1 MGPLSEVKSLKSEI
15 QKVKTD
21 KLNFLYFLILFIFSC
36 QPVIKEKTIDMNWTK
51 FDLDLPKG
59 IEVLQGISRK
69 IPLKAWVALIDLENK
84 NISTKI
90 LSSTDVDGV
99 ETPSSFLE
107 NNNAIIV
114 LNGGYFISDNSTA
127 KHVGLLKTSG
137 VLREPASPTLIKENL
152 RYYIS
157 RGAFGL
163 KDSGMPDIAWAST
176 YNDSIF
182 EWDRPIANR
191 PGYPSKIMSNK
202 SKKYWNVIGAL
213 HAGPVLIS
221 EGEIDITVEEEV
233 FFNTPIAGVQPRS
246 AVGYTKEN
254 KLILMVVD
262 GRQPDS
268 RGVYLE
274 ELAIMLKYFNCYE
287 AVNLDGGRS
296 SALVADTRLLNR
308 PSGLT
313 SQREVMSAIG
323 IFYKKV

>member
-1 MGPLSEVKSLKSEI
+1 MVQLLEVQNLKS
-15 QKVKTD
+15 KVQILKIY
-21 KLNFLYFLILFIFSC
+21 KLNFLYLLVLLIFSC
-36 QPVIKEKTIDMNWTK
+36 QPVIREKSIDMNWTT

-59 IEVLQGISRK
+59 IEVYQGVSKK
-69 IPLKAWVALIDLENK
+69 IPLKAWVAVIDLKNK

-114 LNGGYFISDNSTA
+114 LNGGYFISDNSIT

-157 RGAFGL
+157 RGAFGV
-163 KDSGMPDIAWAST
+163 KEGGVPDIAWAST
-176 YNDSIF
+176 SNDSIF

-191 PGYPSKIMSNK
+191 PGYPSKFLSNK
-202 SKKYWNVIGAL
+202 SKKYWNVTGAL

-221 EGEIDITVEEEV
+221 KGKIDITVEEEV

-246 AVGYTKEN
+246 AVGYTKED